1 MILPDVALHIR
12 SLARTH
18 APLLRSSAMALP
30 ASLLVAALAGAAPQ
44 EEGAA
49 EVVPGLEAQAPTEEG
64 PEAEEPE
71 RELPERRPTK
81 VEGTLPLDWVDTL
94 EWRSIGPANMGGRIT
109 DIAVNPADSS
119 EYWISTAASGVLHT
133 TNNGVTY
140 EHQFTQQ
147 RTSSVGALA
156 VAPSDPTQVWAGT
169 GENNPR
175 NSVSWGDGVYVSKD
189 SGATW
194 RYAGLG
200 QSFQIS
206 TIIVHPEDPNV
217 VYVGALGR
225 LWGPNDERGLYKTT
239 DGGFTW
245 ERVFFVDED
254 TGVIEVKMH
263 PEDPD
268 TIVIASYE
276 RRRDM
281 FDTNDPAV
289 KWGDGSGIHRT
300 TDGGA
305 TWERL
310 SEGLPTTELGRIGL
324 SWSASQPDNIFA
336 VVETNRITQ
345 EPENAA
351 WFGVSFES
359 AELGARV
366 RSITEDSPASSAG
379 MEEGDII
386 LRIAD
391 TAILDQTR
399 LRRVL
404 RDYVAG
410 DAAKVEAVRDGELV
424 EMEITFDRKPEEEEE
439 RLDVHGRRR
448 DGPFGIGLGGQR
460 SNAQDEQGADGHQY
474 GGIFKSEDRGTT
486 WARINSLNPRPMYY
500 SEIRVDPSDESFI
513 YVAGTRLHKSSDG
526 GVTFTNDGHGGDVHV
541 DHHAMWVDPAD
552 GRHIILGN
560 DGGVYVTYD
569 RMANWNHHNR
579 MAIGQFY
586 NVTVGPRMNY
596 MVYGGLQDNGS
607 WGGPSRT
614 NDSGATNDDW
624 FNVGGG
630 DGFRCIVDPGNPD
643 LVYYE
648 SQNGGMGR
656 RDFASGEGGYL
667 KPRAGRGDDTQY
679 RFNWNTPFLLSN
691 FNSEIYYSAGNYVF
705 KSVQKGTGQ
714 RRISPEITATDRG
727 SAVALTES
735 PLSQDV
741 LYVGTDDGGL
751 WMTEDG
757 GTEWVD
763 LMALNGPSEL
773 DPEPAPEP
781 AAGPATGEEEGA
793 SGEAES
799 SPTPRASRVSL
810 GALAADGTLQGTWEC
825 KAEGSGIESDD
836 DGKFTVTL
844 AVDEAGK
851 VTGTLDSEI
860 GAGPIEG
867 AVWSSESG
875 RLTFSFE
882 GDALT
887 LVFDAK
893 ADLEEGTISG
903 TIEAAGG
910 AFSFTWTGTRG
921 AEAEVAAP
929 KAEAAEAEAAEAEA
943 AEGEAALTEVLVT
956 EEEPPAPGVEE
967 PKKAKKKK
975 KLKNTLDQLLP
986 GRRYVSD
993 LKASRHDRKTVYA
1006 TFDGHRSNDLVP
1018 HVFASSDLGR
1028 TWRSLRANLP
1038 DSAGSARAI
1047 LEDAR
1052 NENVLY
1058 LGCEFGIYV
1067 SVDKGESWT
1076 RFNSNL
1082 PTVPVHD
1089 LAQHEGMNE
1098 LVAGTHGR
1106 SIWILDV
1113 GAISQMTEAIMEADA
1128 TLLKPTDVH
1137 LMARG
1142 KRHGQTGNHL
1152 FTGTN
1157 PEQGATI
1164 SYVLNRRA
1172 RDLTMEILDSAGNV
1186 ISTLEADGSKGMH
1199 SVRWNLRRSGN
1210 NSGRSRRGSRRST
1223 PGVYVVRMT
1232 AGGAVQTQSFE
1243 VHNDPKQTSTEW
1255 IAFEEAEE
1263 ELQRQFDEN
1272 SAASERD

>member
-1 MILPDVALHIR
+1 MMLSNVVLHLR
-12 SLARTH
+12 SLARAQ
-18 APLLRSSAMALP
+18 APLLRSRAAALP
-30 ASLLVAALAGAAPQ
+30 AALVAATLAGASPQ
-44 EEGAA
+44 EEATTEVAPEA
-49 EVVPGLEAQAPTEEG
+49 EAP
-64 PEAEEPE
+64 AEEPE
-71 RELPERRPTK
+71 RELPERGPTK
-81 VEGTLPLDWVDTL
+81 VEGKLPLDWVDTL
-94 EWRSIGPANMGGRIT
+94 KWRSIGPANMGGRIT
-109 DIAVNPADSS
+109 DIAVNPDDAS

-140 EHQFTQQ
+140 EHQFTNQ

-156 VAPSDPTQVWAGT
+156 VAPSDPTRVWAGT

-175 NSVSWGDGVYVSKD
+175 NSVSWGDGVYMSKD

-200 QSFQIS
+200 ESFQIS
-206 TIIVHPEDPNV
+206 TIVVHPEDPDV

-245 ERVFFVDED
+245 ERVFFVDGD

-310 SEGLPTTELGRIGL
+310 AEGLPTTELGRIGL
-324 SWSASQPDNIFA
+324 CWSASQPDNLFA
-336 VVETNRITQ
+336 VVETDRITQ

-359 AELGARV
+359 ADLGARV
-366 RSITEDSPASSAG
+366 RSVTEESPASAAG
-379 MEEGDII
+379 MKEGDII

-410 DAAKVEAVRDGELV
+410 DAAKIEAVRDGELV

-460 SNAQDEQGADGHQY
+460 SNAQDEQGADGYQY

-486 WARINSLNPRPMYY
+486 WKRINSLNPRPMYY
-500 SEIRVDPSDESFI
+500 SEIRVDPSDENYI

-526 GVTFTNDGHGGDVHV
+526 GATFSSDGHGGDVHV

-569 RMANWNHHNR
+569 RMAHWNHHNR

-614 NDSGATNDDW
+614 SDGGSTNNDW

-656 RDFASGEGGYL
+656 RDFASGEGGFL
-667 KPRAGRGDDTQY
+667 KPRAGRGDDVEY

-705 KSVQKGTGQ
+705 RSVQKGSGQ

-773 DPEPAPEP
+773 DPEPAPE
-781 AAGPATGEEEGA
+781 GEEV
-793 SGEAES
+793 SGDAAEA
-799 SPTPRASRVSL
+799 PAPRASRVSL
-810 GALAADGTLQGTWEC
+810 VAPAAEGTLQGTWEC

-836 DGKFTVTL
+836 DGKFTVML
-844 AVDEAGK
+844 EVDEAGK

-860 GAGPIEG
+860 GSGPIEG
-867 AVWSSESG
+867 TVWEADKQ
-875 RLTFSFE
+875 RLMFTFK

-887 LVFDAK
+887 LAFDAK
-893 ADLEEGTISG
+893 ADLEGGTMSG

-910 AFSFTWTGTRG
+910 AFSFTWTGSRS
-921 AEAEVAAP
+921 ADSE
-929 KAEAAEAEAAEAEA
+929 AEAEAPAVEPAEEPAEAEA
-943 AEGEAALTEVLVT
+943 VAEAVVED
-956 EEEPPAPGVEE
+956 PAE

-1028 TWRSLRANLP
+1028 SWRSLRANLP

-1113 GAISQMTEAIMEADA
+1113 GAVSQMTEEVMEADA

-1157 PEQGATI
+1157 PEQGAAI

-1172 RDLTMEILDSAGNV
+1172 RDLAVEILDSEGNV
-1186 ISTLEADGSKGMH
+1186 ISTLDADGSKGMH
-1199 SVRWNLRRSGN
+1199 TVRWNLRRS
-1210 NSGRSRRGSRRST
+1210 SGDAGRGRRGSRRSM

-1243 VHNDPKQTSTEW
+1243 VHNDPKQATTEW

-1263 ELQRQFDEN
+1263 ELQRLFDEN
-1272 SAASERD
+1272 AAAAERD

>member
-1 MILPDVALHIR
+1 MMLSKVAPQF
-12 SLARTH
+12 SALARAH
-18 APLLRSSAMALP
+18 APLFRVAAALP
-30 ASLLVAALAGAAPQ
+30 AALILGALAGASPQ
-44 EEGAA
+44 EAEAA
-49 EVVPGLEAQAPTEEG
+49 GSPADDPAESTAEEQ
-64 PEAEEPE
+64 EPE
-71 RELPERRPTK
+71 RELPERGPSK
-81 VEGTLPLDWVDTL
+81 VQGALPLDWVDTL
-94 EWRSIGPANMGGRIT
+94 KWRSIGPANMGGRIT
-109 DIAVNPADSS
+109 DIAVNPGDAS

-156 VAPSDPTQVWAGT
+156 VAPSDPTHVWAGT

-200 QSFQIS
+200 ESFQIS
-206 TIIVHPEDPNV
+206 TIVVHPEDPDV

-239 DGGFTW
+239 DGGFSW
-245 ERVFFVDED
+245 ERVFFVDDE

-310 SEGLPTTELGRIGL
+310 TEGLPSTELGRIGL
-324 SWSASQPDNIFA
+324 SWSASQPDNVFA
-336 VVETNRITQ
+336 VVETDQITQ

-351 WFGVSFES
+351 WFGVSFEG

-366 RSITEDSPASSAG
+366 RSVTEDSPASAAG

-486 WARINSLNPRPMYY
+486 WTRINSLNPRPMYY
-500 SEIRVDPSDESFI
+500 SEIRVDPSDENFI

-526 GVTFTNDGHGGDVHV
+526 GATFTNDGHGGDVHV

-569 RMANWNHHNR
+569 RMAHWNHHNR

-614 NDSGATNDDW
+614 NDDGATNDDW

-630 DGFRCIVDPGNPD
+630 DGFRCLVDPGNPD

-656 RDFASGEGGYL
+656 RDFATGEGGYL
-667 KPRAGRGDDTQY
+667 RPRSGRGDDVEY

-705 KSVQKGTGQ
+705 RSVQKGSGQ

-727 SAVALTES
+727 SAVSLTES
-735 PLSQDV
+735 PLAQDV

-757 GTEWVD
+757 GSEWVD

-773 DPEPAPEP
+773 DPEPEP
-781 AAGPATGEEEGA
+781 AEDPAAEDPAAAPRARQVALEGA
-793 SGEAES
+793 
-799 SPTPRASRVSL
+799 PTD
-810 GALAADGTLQGTWEC
+810 GQLAGVWEC

-836 DGKFTVTL
+836 DGKFTVAL
-844 AVDEAGK
+844 KVDEAGK
-851 VTGTLDSEI
+851 ITGTLNSEI
-860 GAGPIEG
+860 GDGPIE
-867 AVWSSESG
+867 AADWDAEKG
-875 RLTFSFE
+875 RLTFAFE
-882 GDALT
+882 GDALM
-887 LVFDAK
+887 LAFEAK
-893 ADLEEGTISG
+893 VDLEEGSMTG

-910 AFSFTWTGTRG
+910 AFSFTWTGARSAG
-921 AEAEVAAP
+921 DEPEVEAPAA
-929 KAEAAEAEAAEAEA
+929 
-943 AEGEAALTEVLVT
+943 GEKETANAGPPPTSQV
-956 EEEPPAPGVEE
+956 EEEPAAQEE
-967 PKKAKKKK
+967 TKKKAKKKKKK

-993 LKASRHDRKTVYA
+993 LKASRHDRKAVYA
-1006 TFDGHRSNDLVP
+1006 TFDGHRSNDGVP
-1018 HVFASSDLGR
+1018 HVFASGDLGR

-1067 SVDKGESWT
+1067 SVDKGTSWT
-1076 RFNSNL
+1076 RLNSNL

-1113 GAISQMTEAIMEADA
+1113 GAISQMTEEVMEANA

-1157 PEQGATI
+1157 PEQGAAI

-1172 RDLTMEILDSAGNV
+1172 RDLKLEILDSEGALV
-1186 ISTLEADGSKGMH
+1186 STLDADDSKGLH
-1199 SVRWNLRRSGN
+1199 TVRWNLRRSGGS
-1210 NSGRSRRGSRRST
+1210 SGRGRRSARRST

-1243 VHNDPKQTSTEW
+1243 VHNDPQQSSTEW

-1263 ELQRQFDEN
+1263 ELQRKFDEN

>member
-1 MILPDVALHIR
+1 MAFPLSSRPLSALSRATAAIPAALLLTGA
-12 SLARTH
+12 SLAF
-18 APLLRSSAMALP
+18 PL
-30 ASLLVAALAGAAPQ
+30 Q
-44 EEGAA
+44 EEGA
-49 EVVPGLEAQAPTEEG
+49 EAAP
-64 PEAEEPE
+64 AEEAPATE
-71 RELPERRPTK
+71 APADEEPARQLPERGPSK
-81 VEGTLPLDWVDTL
+81 VEGKLPLEWVDSL
-94 EWRSIGPANMGGRIT
+94 RWRSIGPANMGGRIT
-109 DIAVNPADSS
+109 DIAVNPDDHS

-140 EHQFTQQ
+140 EHQFTNQ

-156 VAPSDPTQVWAGT
+156 VAPSNPAHVWAGT

-175 NSVSWGDGVYVSKD
+175 NSVSWGDGVYVSHD

-200 QSFQIS
+200 ETFQIS
-206 TIIVHPEDPNV
+206 TIVVHPENPDV

-225 LWGPNDERGLYKTT
+225 LWGPNDERGLFKTT

-245 ERVFFVDED
+245 ERVFHLDED

-310 SEGLPTTELGRIGL
+310 SSGLPTGELGRIGL
-324 SWSASQPDNIFA
+324 SWSASQPDNLFA

-351 WFGVSFES
+351 WFGVSFET
-359 AELGARV
+359 AELGAKV
-366 RSITEDSPASSAG
+366 RSVSEDSPASEAG
-379 MEEGDII
+379 MQEGDII

-404 RDYVAG
+404 RDYFADDVA
-410 DAAKVEAVRDGELV
+410 KIEAVRDGELV
-424 EMEITFDRKPEEEEE
+424 EMEIVFDRKPEEEEE

-460 SNAQDEQGADGHQY
+460 ANAQEEQGPEGFEY
-474 GGIFKSEDRGTT
+474 GGIFKSEDRGST
-486 WARINSLNPRPMYY
+486 WKRINSLNPRPMYY
-500 SEIRVDPSDESFI
+500 SEIRVDPSDESYI

-526 GVTFTNDGHGGDVHV
+526 GATFTNDGHGGDVHV
-541 DHHAMWVDPAD
+541 DHHAMWVDPHD

-614 NDSGATNDDW
+614 DDNGPTNDDW

-630 DGFRCIVDPGNPD
+630 DGFRCLVDPDNPD

-656 RDFASGEGGYL
+656 RDFATGEGGYL
-667 KPRAGRGDDTQY
+667 RPRSGRGDDVTY
-679 RFNWNTPFLLSN
+679 RFNWNTPFLLSS

-705 KSVQKGTGQ
+705 KSVQKGSGQ

-727 SAVALTES
+727 SAVALSES
-735 PLSQDV
+735 PSDQDV
-741 LYVGTDDGGL
+741 LYVGTDDGAL

-757 GTEWVD
+757 GAEWID

-773 DPEPAPEP
+773 DPAPTEWEPAKGEP
-781 AAGPATGEEEGA
+781 AEEGLA
-793 SGEAES
+793 
-799 SPTPRASRVSL
+799 RRVSHPSPAPA
-810 GALAADGTLQGTWEC
+810 GELAGTWEC
-825 KAEGSGIESDD
+825 KAEGEGIESDE
-836 DGKFTVTL
+836 DGRFTVVL
-844 AVDEAGK
+844 AVDEKGK
-851 VTGTLDSEI
+851 VTGQLDSEI
-860 GAGPIEG
+860 GSGPIES
-867 AVWSSESG
+867 VSWSAETG
-875 RLTFSFE
+875 KLGFTFDGE
-882 GDALT
+882 ALK
-887 LVFDAK
+887 LAFDAT
-893 ADLEEGTISG
+893 ADLEEGSMTGS
-903 TIEAAGG
+903 IEAAGG
-910 AFSFTWTGTRG
+910 AFSFSWTGTR
-921 AEAEVAAP
+921 VAG
-929 KAEAAEAEAAEAEA
+929 EAEAPSEETTAEAPKEDTA
-943 AEGEAALTEVLVT
+943 S
-956 EEEPPAPGVEE
+956 EEPAEEPAPEKE
-967 PKKAKKKK
+967 KKPRKKKAK

-993 LKASRHDRKTVYA
+993 IKASRHDRKTVYA

-1018 HVFASSDLGR
+1018 YVYASGDLGR
-1028 TWRSLRANLP
+1028 TWRSLRGNLP

-1052 NENVLY
+1052 NEQVLY
-1058 LGCEFGIYV
+1058 LGCEFGVYV
-1067 SVDKGESWT
+1067 SVDKGASWT
-1076 RFNSNL
+1076 RLNSNL

-1113 GAISQMTEAIMEADA
+1113 SAISQMTEEVMEADA
-1128 TLLKPTDVH
+1128 TLMKPTDVH

-1152 FTGTN
+1152 FVGTN
-1157 PEQGATI
+1157 PEQGAAI
-1164 SYVLNRRA
+1164 HYVLNRRA
-1172 RDLTMEILDSAGNV
+1172 RDLSIEVLDAAGDV
-1186 ISTLEADGSKGMH
+1186 IANLDADGAKGMH
-1199 SVRWNLRRSGN
+1199 TVRWNLRRSGSSS
-1210 NSGRSRRGSRRST
+1210 SGRGSRRSRGRAT
-1223 PGVYVVRMT
+1223 PGVYTVRMT
-1232 AGGAVQTQSFE
+1232 AGDAVQTRSFE
-1243 VHNDPKQTSTEW
+1243 VHNDPNQTTTEW
-1255 IAFEEAEE
+1255 IAFEEAEA
-1263 ELQRQFDEN
+1263 ELQRLFDEN
-1272 SAASERD
+1272 SAESEKD